1 MRSCSDA
8 ERLADSQP
16 AHVGGNTTTSAPWIA
31 ATALQAI
38 NAAKSIVLTIVIGD
52 PPGWFDFELCRKGR
66 LKMQLRTTDKWLRI
80 GEFAR
85 LAGVTVKTV
94 RYYANCGLIVP
105 AFIDPSTSYRFYRGD
120 QLHILG
126 RVRRLRRLGLSIAEL
141 RTWLASPE
149 GSVQRMNLLQGLK
162 RTVQLQMLDTANA
175 LQTSRCVYPF

>member
-1 MRSCSDA
+1 
-8 ERLADSQP
+8 
-16 AHVGGNTTTSAPWIA
+16 
-31 ATALQAI
+31 
-38 NAAKSIVLTIVIGD
+38 
-52 PPGWFDFELCRKGR
+52 
-66 LKMQLRTTDKWLRI
+66 MQLRTTDKWLRI